1 MDESIPSLRL
11 PPPPSAPLLP
21 LPPLSRP
28 ARSPGYREL
37 AEGRWRR
44 WLSEREDVLG
54 RAGRDSAS
62 LSPESLLPRV
72 AVRRIDVF
80 ESGGEAKR
88 VEKTIHEH
96 GQWLGLLRPVGLD
109 AVEQAVVYEDDFR
122 RGVRRFAFVPH
133 RSKL

>member
-1 MDESIPSLRL
+1 
-11 PPPPSAPLLP
+11 
-21 LPPLSRP
+21 
-28 ARSPGYREL
+28 
-37 AEGRWRR
+37 
-44 WLSEREDVLG
+44 LSERGDELG
-54 RAGRDSAS
+54 RASRDSPS
-62 LSPESLLPRV
+62 PSPSPESLLPRV

>member
-1 MDESIPSLRL
+1 MIHYDIATLLIYQDHLGIRKGL
-11 PPPPSAPLLP
+11 PQLV
-21 LPPLSRP
+21 
-28 ARSPGYREL
+28 
-37 AEGRWRR
+37 
-44 WLSEREDVLG
+44 EREDVLG